1 MKSVIFSK
9 EDCEYIKSFFSES
22 LAIDDTKPRYLE
34 YNGKPIEIRKNA
46 KGSYQEITN
55 ESLIKFIVNK
65 LKPLSI
71 ISIKRECLN
80 LIRYQEGDY
89 FEKHRDFA
97 KYGIGATYKTM
108 VIQLSDPS
116 EYEGGDLC
124 VKDIPQ
130 DRTQGSVSIF
140 FSSDIHEVKK
150 VVRGTRFSLSTFLY
164 EEDFILSKSII

>member
-1 MKSVIFSK
+1 MDNVVFTK
-9 EDCEYIKSFFSES
+9 EECEYIQSFFNEN
-22 LAIDDTKPRYLE
+22 LAIGDDEPRYLE
-34 YNGKPIEIRKNA
+34 YNGKPVEIRKNA

-55 ESLIKFIVNK
+55 ETLIKFIVDK
-65 LKPLSI
+65 LKPLDI

-130 DRTQGSVSIF
+130 DRTQGSVSLF
-140 FSSDIHEVKK
+140 LSSDIHEVTK
-150 VVRGTRFSLSTFLY
+150 VLKGTRFSLSTFLY
-164 EEDFILSKSII
+164 EEDFVLSKSII

>member
-1 MKSVIFSK
+1 MDNVVFTK
-9 EDCEYIKSFFSES
+9 EECEYIQSFFNEN
-22 LAIDDTKPRYLE
+22 LAIGDDEPRYLE

-46 KGSYQEITN
+46 KGSYQEITD
-55 ESLIKFIVNK
+55 STLIKFIVDK
-65 LKPLSI
+65 LNPLDI

-89 FEKHRDFA
+89 FEKHSDFS

-116 EYEGGDLC
+116 KYEGGDLY

-140 FSSDIHEVKK
+140 LSSDIHEVTK
-150 VVRGTRFSLSTFLY
+150 VLKGTRFSLSTFLY
-164 EEDFILSKSII
+164 EEDFVFSKSIL